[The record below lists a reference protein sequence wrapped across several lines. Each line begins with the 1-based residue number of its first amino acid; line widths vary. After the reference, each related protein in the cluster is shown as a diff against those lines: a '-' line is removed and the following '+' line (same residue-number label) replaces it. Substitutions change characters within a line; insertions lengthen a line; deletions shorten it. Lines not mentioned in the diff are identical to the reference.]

1 MTLRIFC
8 FVCLCFNASLAVA
21 QPRLITPKDVLN
33 PTAADETAVF
43 QQFFKGKP
51 SGSMILSRTT
61 EGNLLTI
68 KDHTVVPAFNVDE
81 TLQSRYDLSSGLLS
95 ALKAEGVFGKD
106 ALDAA
111 LTVAAGQLTGHIRK
125 GEKRADLD
133 QPLAAET
140 FSRVGLFALLPL
152 FPLQAGQKYQ
162 AKMLDGLD
170 GKLYT
175 IDIVVSDAPTNMAD
189 PPLLRVELNGHVARQ
204 AFFISEGRT
213 QRIEVLDSAWHYER
227 VADQDALK
235 PAVPLK

>member
-1 MTLRIFC
+1 MTLRFTC
-8 FVCLCFNASLAVA
+8 FICLCLAASLALA
-21 QPRLITPKDVLN
+21 QPRLITPKDVLSQN
-33 PTAADETAVF
+33 TPDESAVF

-61 EGNLLTI
+61 EGKQLTI
-68 KDHTVVPAFNVDE
+68 QDHTVVPAFNVDE
-81 TLQSRYDLSSGLLS
+81 TLLSRYDLAGGRLS
-95 ALKAEGVFGKD
+95 ALKADGVFGKD
-106 ALDAA
+106 ELDAA
-111 LTVAAGQLTGHIRK
+111 LTVADGQLSGHIRK
-125 GEKRADLD
+125 GEKRADLN

-170 GKLYT
+170 GKIYT
-175 IDIVVSDAPTNMAD
+175 INIVVSAAPTNMAD

-227 VADQDALK
+227 VANRDALQ
-235 PAVPLK
+235 PTVPLK